1 MNKISIMSLNDEDR
15 AWISAQFGEFAVT
28 VAERIERVETTLLT
42 EFHKW
47 ASPVEMRIKTHT
59 ATLRAIDV
67 ELENVS
73 DRVTR
78 LEQQRPS

>member
-1 MNKISIMSLNDEDR
+1 MSLNDEDR